1 MLPLWVSWKWS
12 LFIHILGFKEEEE
25 NMMQRFL
32 RYCAILV
39 GLLGYTIIAD
49 AHRSLP
55 MSGRVIDTNGH
66 PIERISVSVF
76 TFADHG
82 AEIITVFT
90 DKLGAFAMPGPVSL
104 NNFEKPPVVARKLG
118 YEQVNRSSEFVGD
131 YEAVFVTL
139 TMNTTS
145 NQAAVAPASAWL
157 TSMDEEKRVLLI
169 QKCATC
175 HQMPAPAVRNYARLI
190 ADSAAKIESTDLHQ
204 ARVQSWDMIQKYMNS
219 LLAEE
224 TVQNT
229 HKPIPSAPF
238 DEVHNLPVDKVDSQI
253 SEILSEHFVG
263 PMDRITSYDY
273 GAPLLPTPRTVIR
286 EYRTN
291 HADTGSGTLLLGSPP
306 RLWVSV
312 GGTGETIF
320 AIDLEAGQPSMFEAP
335 ITEPVSMTAHTLQRG
350 TVGNLWITPYLN
362 GFVGLF
368 DPDKEEWIRKWY
380 LKDETGNSIGIS
392 SLSVNYK
399 HEVSA
404 DDQGRIWFYDINS
417 NSLGSFLPE
426 TGDAALFPIP
436 EAAGQQPI
444 QGTKSCAL
452 VMSSDGKQVWY
463 GQLEKG
469 VLVMI
474 DTKTHKFK
482 TIPLPG
488 TASGFN
494 QITISDE
501 DVLFAPLFGTGQL
514 LEYDTRTGKQTIHD
528 LPDRAS
534 APQATTFD
542 PGRKVVWI
550 TTANGDLVYRFD
562 PRTGGFAV
570 LPLPRRATQL
580 RTIAVDP
587 VSGMLIATYA
597 DARATIAAPSMA
609 LTIDLGETALQ
620 AGPTN

>member
-1 MLPLWVSWKWS
+1 
-12 LFIHILGFKEEEE
+12 
-25 NMMQRFL
+25 MQRFL

-39 GLLGYTIIAD
+39 GLLGYAIIAD

-55 MSGRVIDTNGH
+55 ISGRVVDTNGH
-66 PIERISVSVF
+66 PVEKISVSVF

-90 DKLGAFAMPGPVSL
+90 DKLGAFAMPGPISL

-131 YEAVFVTL
+131 YEAIFVTL
-139 TMNTTS
+139 TVSTTS

-157 TSMDEEKRVLLI
+157 ASMNEEKRVPLI
-169 QKCATC
+169 QKCAAC

-190 ADSAAKIESTDLHQ
+190 ADSAAKIQSTDLHQ

-219 LLAEE
+219 LVAEE
-224 TVQNT
+224 AVRNT
-229 HKPIPSAPF
+229 QKPILSASL
-238 DEVHNLPVDKVDSQI
+238 DNVHNLPVDNVDSQI
-253 SEILSEHFVG
+253 SEILSDHFIG
-263 PMDRITSYDY
+263 PMDSITSYVY
-273 GAPLLPTPRTVIR
+273 GAPLLPTPQTIIR

-291 HADTGSGTLLLGSPP
+291 HTDAGSETLLLGSPP

-312 GGTGETIF
+312 GGSGETIF
-320 AIDLEAGQPSMFEAP
+320 AIDLETGQPRMFEAP

-350 TVGNLWITPYLN
+350 TVGNLWITPHLK

-380 LKDETGNSIGIS
+380 LKNEMGNPIGIK

-404 DDQGRIWFYDINS
+404 DDQGRIWYYDINS

-426 TGDAALFPIP
+426 TGDAALFPMP
-436 EAAGQQPI
+436 EVTGQQPI
-444 QGTKSCAL
+444 QGIKSSAL
-452 VMSSDGKQVWY
+452 VMSSDGKQVWHN
-463 GQLEKG
+463 QLEKG

-474 DTKTHKFK
+474 DTKTHKYK
-482 TIPLPG
+482 TVPLPG
-488 TASGFN
+488 AASGFN

-542 PGRKVVWI
+542 PVRKVVWI
-550 TTANGDLVYRFD
+550 TTANGDLLYRFD
-562 PRTGGFAV
+562 PHTREFAV
-570 LPLPRRATQL
+570 LPLPRQATRL

-597 DARATIAAPSMA
+597 DARATIPAPSMA

-620 AGPTN
+620 AGPTHKAEEKTDAK